1 MAKEMQIPLTD
12 EERQVVLIALNNA
25 ISGCNRSASKAGLNL
40 VKEAYAKQA
49 LVLSNVIARLR

>member
-1 MAKEMQIPLTD
+1 MAKEMQINLTD
-12 EERQVVLIALNNA
+12 EERQVLIIALQNA

-49 LVLSNVIARLR
+49 MVLSNVIGRIR